1 MQNDEENFINDIW
14 NIYFHDPYD
23 TNWNTSSYIRIGN
36 VSSTQEF
43 WLHHH
48 QLKNKISQGMF
59 FIMREY
65 VFPMWDAEE
74 NLNGGCLSM
83 KILKE
88 NMPVVWEELSIKLL
102 GETLLKEE
110 HRSKWNLVNGIST
123 SPKKHFCIVKIWLK
137 DDSLNTKDFFDLSLN
152 YYGEML
158 YKSNLDNINS
168 DNIKK
173 ID

>member
-1 MQNDEENFINDIW
+1 
-14 NIYFHDPYD
+14 
-23 TNWNTSSYIRIGN
+23 
-36 VSSTQEF
+36 
-43 WLHHH
+43 
-48 QLKNKISQGMF
+48 
-59 FIMREY
+59 MREY

-110 HRSKWNLVNGIST
+110 YRSKWNLVNGIST

-152 YYGEML
+152 HYGEML
-158 YKSNLDNINS
+158 YKSNIDNING
-168 DNIKK
+168 DINIKK
-173 ID
+173 IE